1 MEIERWTLGPY
12 FVARVPLAQRCG
24 VIVDYRGRPVL
35 TAEIAG
41 QTLAAIEIADT
52 FRSIGGYRIR
62 CAALRFA
69 GQVARGS
76 APHHAKRREAVSV

>member
-12 FVARVPLAQRCG
+12 FVARVPMGRSCG
-24 VIVDYRGRPVL
+24 VIVNYRDRPVL

-41 QTLAAIEIADT
+41 QTLAAIEISDT
-52 FRSIGGYRIR
+52 FRAIGGYWIR

-69 GQVARGS
+69 GQVARGV
-76 APHHAKRREAVSV
+76 APHVAKRREGVSV